1 MPICIQ
7 VNNGWHRQYCL
18 THCTSDRSI
27 PPFPMTKKE
36 TRNTPK
42 LKVIKSFLPFL
53 RPYKK
58 QLLIAAFSLL
68 LAASATLVVPLCFR
82 KIIDLGFSDISHEQI
97 NLTFINLFAA
107 AFVLAFASALRY
119 YIVSWLGE
127 RVTCDIRK
135 AVYSHIIL
143 QSPEFFETQQSG
155 ELLSR
160 INNDTSIVQILIGTS
175 ISMAVRNVF
184 LLLGGMTMMFITSI
198 KLSLLIL
205 ATLLLTVVPIMLMGK
220 KVRQLSR
227 NSQDKIALASAIAG
241 EKINAI
247 LTVQSF
253 ANEQKEIKAFNQS
266 VETTFLASK
275 MRSAARGKLTFVAI
289 LLGFTSIIT
298 VLWLGAYA
306 VSNHEM
312 SGGELT
318 QFFLYAV
325 IVAGSIAALSEVL
338 GDVQRA
344 VGASDR
350 LLELLSI
357 QSKVQSPK
365 APYSPPSFA
374 NKAIS
379 IDIQGLS
386 FHYPSIAKNVLLDIS
401 LNVQAGEKVAIV
413 GPSGSGKTTLF
424 KLIQRFYDPQSG
436 SISFDGIDIK
446 RYKLEDLRKLIG
458 VVPQDISIFSE
469 NALENIRY
477 GEENAS
483 DDDVIR
489 ASKIAFVDEFISK
502 LPDQYNT
509 FLGDRGVRLS
519 GGQKQRIAIARAL
532 LKNPPLLLL
541 DEATS
546 SLDAESERLVQQ
558 ALEEAMK
565 DRTTIVIAHRLA
577 TVKKADRIVV
587 MENGHIVEIGDHSSL
602 VNNGGLYSHLAK
614 LQFTDA

>member
-1 MPICIQ
+1 MTEQKIQ
-7 VNNGWHRQYCL
+7 
-18 THCTSDRSI
+18 RS
-27 PPFPMTKKE
+27 K
-36 TRNTPK
+36 K
-42 LKVIKSFLPFL
+42 LKSIESFLPFL
-53 RPYKK
+53 KPYKK
-58 QLLIAAFSLL
+58 QLLVAAISLV
-68 LAASATLVVPLCFR
+68 LAACATLVVPLCFR
-82 KIIDLGFSDISHEQI
+82 KIIDSGFSNVSHEQI

-135 AVYSHIIL
+135 AVYSHIIV

-160 INNDTSIVQILIGTS
+160 INNDTSIVQILVGTS

-205 ATLLLTVVPIMLMGK
+205 ATLLLTVIPIMIMGK

-253 ANEQKEIKAFNQS
+253 ANEQKEIKAFNTS
-266 VETTFLASK
+266 VEASFLAAK
-275 MRSAARGKLTFVAI
+275 IRSAARGRLTFVAI

-306 VSNHEM
+306 VSKQEM

-325 IVAGSIAALSEVL
+325 IVAGSIAALSEVV

-344 VGASDR
+344 IGAGDR

-357 QSKVQSPK
+357 QSQVQNPK
-365 APYSPPSFA
+365 DPDVPQSSI

-379 IDIQGLS
+379 IHIQGLR
-386 FHYPSIAKNVLLDIS
+386 FHYPSIPTNVLEDIS
-401 LNVQAGEKVAIV
+401 LNIHAGEKIAIV

-436 SISFDGIDIK
+436 SISFDGVDIK
-446 RYKLEDLRKLIG
+446 RYQLDKLRKLIG
-458 VVPQDISIFSE
+458 LVPQDISIFSE

-477 GEENAS
+477 GNEDAS
-483 DDDVIR
+483 DDEVIK
-489 ASKIAFVDEFISK
+489 AAKIAFVDEFISK
-502 LPDQYNT
+502 LPEGYNT

-587 MENGHIVEIGDHSSL
+587 MEDGHIVEIGNHSSL
-602 VNNGGLYSHLAK
+602 VTKGGLYSHLAK
-614 LQFTDA
+614 LQFTDAEH

>member
-1 MPICIQ
+1 MQFIETG
-7 VNNGWHRQYCL
+7 NNNL
-18 THCTSDRSI
+18 
-27 PPFPMTKKE
+27 MTAKE
-36 TRNTPK
+36 TQNSQK
-42 LKVIKSFLPFL
+42 LKSIESFLPFL
-53 RPYKK
+53 KPYKK
-58 QLLIAAFSLL
+58 QLFIAAISLV

-97 NLTFINLFAA
+97 NITFINLFLA

-175 ISMAVRNVF
+175 ISMAVRNAF

-205 ATLLLTVVPIMLMGK
+205 ATLLLTVIPIMLMGK

-253 ANEQKEIKAFNQS
+253 ANEQKEIRAFNQS
-266 VETTFLASK
+266 IETSFLASK
-275 MRSAARGKLTFVAI
+275 IRSAARGKLTFVAI

-306 VSNHEM
+306 VSNQEM

-325 IVAGSIAALSEVL
+325 IVAGSIAALSEVV

-344 VGASDR
+344 IGAGDR
-350 LLELLSI
+350 LLELLGI
-357 QSKVQSPK
+357 QSQVQNPK
-365 APYSPPSFA
+365 DPYIAPLS
-374 NKAIS
+374 NQQAIS
-379 IDIQGLS
+379 IDIRGLN
-386 FHYPSIAKNVLLDIS
+386 FHYPSIPANVLSDIC
-401 LNVQAGEKVAIV
+401 LNIQAGEKVAIV
-413 GPSGSGKTTLF
+413 GPSGSGKTSLF

-436 SISFDGIDIK
+436 AISFDGVDIK
-446 RYKLEDLRKLIG
+446 KYKLDDLRKLIG

-469 NALENIRY
+469 NAFENIRY
-477 GEENAS
+477 GKENAS
-483 DDDVIR
+483 DEAVMN
-489 ASKIAFVDEFISK
+489 ASKIAFVDEFISR
-502 LPDQYNT
+502 LPDGYNT
-509 FLGDRGVRLS
+509 FLGDRGIRLS

-565 DRTTIVIAHRLA
+565 GRTTIVIAHRLA

-587 MENGHIVEIGDHSSL
+587 MENGRIVEIGNHSSL
-602 VNNGGLYSHLAK
+602 VNHGGLYSHLAK

>member
-1 MPICIQ
+1 MTEKEIQ
-7 VNNGWHRQYCL
+7 N
-18 THCTSDRSI
+18 S
-27 PPFPMTKKE
+27 K
-36 TRNTPK
+36 K
-42 LKVIKSFLPFL
+42 LKSIKSFLPFL

-58 QLLIAAFSLL
+58 QLVIAAVSLI

-82 KIIDLGFSDISHEQI
+82 KIIDLGFSEISHEQI

-135 AVYSHIIL
+135 AVYSHIIV

-175 ISMAVRNVF
+175 ISMAVRNLF

-220 KVRQLSR
+220 KVRKLSR

-253 ANEQKEIKAFNQS
+253 ANEQKEIRVFDTS
-266 VETTFLASK
+266 VEASFLASK
-275 MRSAARGKLTFVAI
+275 IRSAARGKLTFVAI

-306 VSNHEM
+306 VSNREM

-338 GDVQRA
+338 GDSQRA
-344 VGASDR
+344 IGAGDR
-350 LLELLSI
+350 LLELLGIES
-357 QSKVQSPK
+357 QVQNPK
-365 APYSPPSFA
+365 EPFIAPSSA

-379 IDIQGLS
+379 INIQGLS
-386 FHYPSIAKNVLLDIS
+386 FHYQSIPTNVLTDIS
-401 LNVQAGEKVAIV
+401 LNIQAGEKVAIV

-436 SISFDGIDIK
+436 RISFDGVDIK
-446 RYKLEDLRKLIG
+446 NYRLDDLRKLIG

-477 GEENAS
+477 GDENAS
-483 DDDVIR
+483 DEVVIK

-502 LPDQYNT
+502 LPNGYST

-587 MENGHIVEIGDHSSL
+587 MENGRIVEIGTHSSL
-602 VNNGGLYSHLAK
+602 VNNEGLYSHLAK

>member
-1 MPICIQ
+1 
-7 VNNGWHRQYCL
+7 
-18 THCTSDRSI
+18 
-27 PPFPMTKKE
+27 MTEQKIKHSK
-36 TRNTPK
+36 K
-42 LKVIKSFLPFL
+42 LKSIESFLPFL
-53 RPYKK
+53 KPYKK
-58 QLLIAAFSLL
+58 QLLVAAISLV
-68 LAASATLVVPLCFR
+68 LAACATLVVPLCFR

-135 AVYSHIIL
+135 AVYSHIII

-205 ATLLLTVVPIMLMGK
+205 ATLLLTVIPIMLMGK

-253 ANEQKEIKAFNQS
+253 VNEQKEIKAFNTS
-266 VETTFLASK
+266 VEASFLAAK
-275 MRSAARGKLTFVAI
+275 IRSAARGKLTFVAI

-306 VSNHEM
+306 VSNQEM

-325 IVAGSIAALSEVL
+325 IVAGSIAALSEVV

-344 VGASDR
+344 IGAGDR

-357 QSKVQSPK
+357 QSQVQNPK
-365 APYSPPSFA
+365 EPFSPPSLT
-374 NKAIS
+374 NRAIG
-379 IDIQGLS
+379 IDIKGLS
-386 FHYPSIAKNVLLDIS
+386 FQYPSIPTDVLVDIS
-401 LNVQAGEKVAIV
+401 LNIKAGEKIAIV

-424 KLIQRFYDPQSG
+424 KLLQRFYDPQSG
-436 SISFDGIDIK
+436 SISFDGVDIK
-446 RYKLEDLRKLIG
+446 RYKLDDLRKLIG

-477 GEENAS
+477 GKEDSS
-483 DDDVIR
+483 DDEVIR
-489 ASKIAFVDEFISK
+489 ASKIAFVDEFICK
-502 LPDQYNT
+502 LPDGYST

-565 DRTTIVIAHRLA
+565 GRTTIVIAHRLA

-587 MENGHIVEIGDHSSL
+587 MENGRIVEIGNHSSL
-602 VNNGGLYSHLAK
+602 VSNQGLYSHLAK

>member
-1 MPICIQ
+1 
-7 VNNGWHRQYCL
+7 
-18 THCTSDRSI
+18 
-27 PPFPMTKKE
+27 MTTKE
-36 TRNTPK
+36 AGKSKK
-42 LKVIKSFLPFL
+42 LKSIESFLPFL
-53 RPYKK
+53 SPYKK
-58 QLLIAAFSLL
+58 QILIAAISLV
-68 LAASATLVVPLCFR
+68 LAASATLAVPLCFR

-135 AVYSHIIL
+135 AVYSHIII

-160 INNDTSIVQILIGTS
+160 INNDTSIVQILVGTS
-175 ISMAVRNVF
+175 ISMAVRNLF

-205 ATLLLTVVPIMLMGK
+205 ATLLVTVIPIILMGK

-253 ANEQKEIKAFNQS
+253 ANEHKETQTFNKS
-266 VETTFLASK
+266 VEASFLASK
-275 MRSAARGKLTFVAI
+275 IRSAARGKLTFVAI

-306 VSNHEM
+306 VSNQEI

-325 IVAGSIAALSEVL
+325 IVAGSIAALAEVL
-338 GDVQRA
+338 GDSQRA
-344 VGASDR
+344 IGAGDR

-357 QSKVQSPK
+357 QSKVQNPKEPFIPSPT
-365 APYSPPSFA
+365 A

-379 IDIQGLS
+379 IGIQNLN
-386 FHYPSIAKNVLLDIS
+386 FHYPSIPTKVLSNIYLHIQD
-401 LNVQAGEKVAIV
+401 GEKVAIV
-413 GPSGSGKTTLF
+413 GPSGSGKTSLF
-424 KLIQRFYDPQSG
+424 KLLQRFYDPQSG
-436 SISFDGIDIK
+436 GISFDGVDIK
-446 RYKLEDLRKLIG
+446 RYKLDDLRKLIG

-477 GEENAS
+477 GKVNAS
-483 DDDVIR
+483 DDEVIQ

-502 LPDQYNT
+502 LPDGYDT

-532 LKNPPLLLL
+532 LKNPRLLLL

-565 DRTTIVIAHRLA
+565 GRTTIVIAHRLA
-577 TVKKADRIVV
+577 TVKKADRIIV
-587 MENGHIVEIGDHSSL
+587 MENGQIVEVGNHTSL
-602 VNNGGLYSHLAK
+602 VNNGGLYSHLAQ